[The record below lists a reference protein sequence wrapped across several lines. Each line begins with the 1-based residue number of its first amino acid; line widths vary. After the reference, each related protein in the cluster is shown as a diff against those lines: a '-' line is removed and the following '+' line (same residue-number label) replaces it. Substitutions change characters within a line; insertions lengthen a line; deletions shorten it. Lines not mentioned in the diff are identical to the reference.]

1 MTNLTTIEQLDSNNP
16 SLSPASANWGKVYQN
31 YISINLSSDQLMK
44 GAYDAYN
51 LLTAGKLS
59 DFQGKAITAIN
70 TLITNQNT
78 LASDLRTTETNLNA
92 TINTTNSKLDTT
104 SSQLSKIAE
113 NLDELFSSYKNDE
126 LVSILEGTICC
137 SKNKLSFPSNDNGTA
152 TSYDLSS
159 NVTIPF
165 VSSSTP
171 GLLKG
176 SDYTQFSK
184 VRNLFDTV
192 STSASSKYTLSFP
205 SNDNGTKTSYDLS
218 DSVSID
224 FVTASNP
231 GLLKG
236 SDYNKF
242 SKVSDK
248 FTSSVSSWKADSA
261 NDLAAN
267 ASSMDI
273 LVFKI
278 NRLQAQVNEL
288 LSVINGLFSDSSSYV
303 VGKLNVKSITFTSA
317 DVSKISLD
325 NFGNT
330 NYIKPDIVKLPN

>member
-1 MTNLTTIEQLDSNNP
+1 
-16 SLSPASANWGKVYQN
+16 
-31 YISINLSSDQLMK
+31 MK

-51 LLTAGKLS
+51 LLTAGRLS

-70 TLITNQNT
+70 DLISNQKS
-78 LASDLRTTETNLNA
+78 LAKDLQSTKTDLA
-92 TINTTNSKLDTT
+92 TTNSNLTATKTDLAST
-104 SSQLSKIAE
+104 SSQLSKIAY
-113 NLDELFSSYKNDE
+113 NLGLLFSSYNENGE
-126 LVSILEGTICC
+126 LVSISEGTVCC
-137 SKNKLSFPSNDNGTA
+137 SNFSLSFPSNDNGSINT
-152 TSYDLSS
+152 YYNLSS

-165 VSSSTP
+165 VSSNTP

-176 SDYTQFSK
+176 SDYTTFSK
-184 VRNLFDTV
+184 VINLFDTV
-192 STSASSKYTLSFP
+192 STPTSSKNTLSFP
-205 SNDNGTKTSYDLS
+205 SNDNGTTTSYDLS
-218 DSVSID
+218 DSVSIN

-248 FTSSVSSWKADSA
+248 FTSSVSSWKANSA

-267 ASSMDI
+267 ASSMDV

-288 LSVINGLFSDSSSYV
+288 LSVINGLFSDNSSYV
-303 VGKLNVKSITFTSA
+303 VGKLNVKSINFTSDND
-317 DVSKISLD
+317 DVSNVSLA
-325 NFGNT
+325 NFGNSD
-330 NYIKPDIVKLPN
+330 YIKPDIVKLS